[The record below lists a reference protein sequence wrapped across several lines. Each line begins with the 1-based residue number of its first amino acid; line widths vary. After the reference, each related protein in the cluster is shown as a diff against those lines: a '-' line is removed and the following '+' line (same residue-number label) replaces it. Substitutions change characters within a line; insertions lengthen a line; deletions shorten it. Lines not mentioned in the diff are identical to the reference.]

1 MSKKST
7 NRSLKNRMAHLYQQ
21 SKPKFRR
28 SGIIARRKWKKF
40 HGTKLLILSV
50 LTVALF
56 FSVYL
61 AVLARSANV
70 NALRAGLEQ
79 STTIMDENGEEA
91 GTLYAQKGTF
101 VDLDRISPNLVDAVI
116 STEDQRFERHRGFDP
131 IGLGRAAVGYVTNRG
146 QIVGGGSTLTQ
157 QLAKNA
163 YLSADQ
169 TLMRKLRE
177 LFLAIEIEKQYSKEQ
192 ILVMYLN
199 HAYFGNGVWGV
210 EDASLK
216 YFGKTASEVSV
227 PEAATIAGM
236 LKAPSHY
243 NPIDNYDRSISRR
256 NIVLSLMAS
265 TETITEEEKNQYSEM
280 GLTLIDR
287 FNSTNGYRYPYYFDA
302 VIREAEN
309 RYGIAEEDLM
319 NNGYT
324 VYTALNQTYQQQM
337 DAVYASNQHFE
348 TSSDGTMVQSA
359 SVALNPQTGGVS
371 AVIGGRGEYTFRGFN
386 RATQMRRQ
394 PGSVIKPLGVF
405 TPALEAGYSPDDML
419 TDELL
424 SYGETEYT
432 PTNLS
437 GQYSGEVSMYRA
449 LADSL
454 NAPTVWLLNEIGI
467 SRGMRKVE
475 QFGLKLGE
483 TDNHLGAIA
492 LGGMDRGVTPLEIAS
507 AYSVFPNN
515 GIRKEPHFITRIVDA
530 TGAVVVDNSRVK
542 SSRVVSEKTANDM
555 NSMLLSVFESGT
567 GRNIQPAS
575 HKIAGK
581 TGTTQTESGT
591 GATDQWVVGYTPD
604 VVITSWMG
612 YDYTTDLHYL
622 TTSTSQGIGQVM
634 RASMEGILPHT
645 EQSTF
650 LVEEAGQEFVT
661 SNPTL
666 LDRVTEG
673 VEEAGSILR
682 EGTSIF
688 REQTSNLLE
697 RFSNR
702 QSGE

>member
-1 MSKKST
+1 MSKKSFHH
-7 NRSLKNRMAHLYQQ
+7 SLKKKLNQLLKEF
-21 SKPKFRR
+21 KPKMKRMI
-28 SGIIARRKWKKF
+28 IIARRKWKKY
-40 HGTKLLILSV
+40 HGTKLLILSL
-50 LTVALF
+50 LTLALF
-56 FSVYL
+56 FSIYL
-61 AVLARSANV
+61 AILAQTANV
-70 NALRAGLEQ
+70 NSLRAGLEQ
-79 STTIMDENGEEA
+79 PTIIMDEDGEEA
-91 GTLYAQKGTF
+91 GKLYAQKGTYI
-101 VDLDRISPNLVDAVI
+101 DLENISPNIVDAVI

-131 IGLGRAAVGYVTNRG
+131 IGLGRAALGYITNRG

-163 YLSADQ
+163 YLTADQ
-169 TLMRKLRE
+169 TFMRKFRE
-177 LFLAIEIEKQYSKEQ
+177 LFLAIEIEKQYSKDQ
-192 ILVMYLN
+192 ILEMYLN

-210 EDASLK
+210 EDASLR

-243 NPIDNYDRSISRR
+243 NPLDNYDRSISRR
-256 NIVLSLMAS
+256 NVVLTLMAS
-265 TETITEEEKNQYSEM
+265 TEAITEEEKNVYMET
-280 GLTLIDR
+280 GLALTDR
-287 FNSTNGYRYPYYFDA
+287 YNSTNGYRYPYYFDA

-309 RYGIAEEDLM
+309 RYDISEEDLM

-324 VYTALNQTYQQQM
+324 VYTSLNQTYQQQM
-337 DAVYASNQHFE
+337 DAVYSSNQYFE
-348 TSSDGTMVQSA
+348 TSSDGTKVQSA
-359 SVALNPQTGGVS
+359 SVALNPQTGGVN
-371 AVIGGRGEYTFRGFN
+371 AVVGGRGEYTFRGFN

-405 TPALEAGYSPDDML
+405 TPALEAGFTPDDML

-424 SYGETEYT
+424 SYGDTEYT

-437 GQYSGEVSMYRA
+437 GYYSGEVPMYNA

-530 TGAVVVDNSRVK
+530 TGAVIVDNSRVK

-581 TGTTQTESGT
+581 TGTTQTESGK

-612 YDYTTDLHYL
+612 YDYTTEQHYL
-622 TTSTSQGIGQVM
+622 TTSTAQGIGQVLK
-634 RASMEGILPHT
+634 AEMEGILPYS

-650 LVEEAGQEFVT
+650 LVEEAGQEFDT
-661 SNPTL
+661 SNTTF
-666 LDRVTEG
+666 LDRITEG
-673 VEEAGSILR
+673 VEEVGSILK
-682 EGTSIF
+682 ESTSTF
-688 REQTSNLLE
+688 REQTSTLLD
-697 RFSNR
+697 RFRNR

>member
-1 MSKKST
+1 MSKQSN
-7 NRSLKNRMAHLYQQ
+7 NRTFKNRLNQSFQQ
-21 SKPKFRR
+21 FKPKFKR
-28 SGIIARRKWKKF
+28 SLIITRRKWKKY
-40 HGTKLLILSV
+40 HGAKLLILSI

-56 FSVYL
+56 FSIYL

-101 VDLDRISPNLVDAVI
+101 VDLERISPNIVNAVI

-163 YLSADQ
+163 YLSSDQ
-169 TLMRKLRE
+169 TFMRKLRE
-177 LFLAIEIEKQYSKEQ
+177 LFLAIEIEKQYSKDQ
-192 ILVMYLN
+192 ILEMYLN

-210 EDASLK
+210 EDASLR

-256 NIVLSLMAS
+256 NVVLTLMAS
-265 TETITEEEKNQYSEM
+265 TEAITEEEKAAYSAMELS
-280 GLTLIDR
+280 LTDR
-287 FNSTNGYRYPYYFDA
+287 FSSTDGYRYPYYFDS

-309 RYGIAEEDLM
+309 RFGIAEEDLM

-324 VYTALNQTYQQQM
+324 IYTALNQTFQQQM

-348 TSSDGTMVQSA
+348 VSSDGTMVQSA
-359 SVALNPQTGGVS
+359 SVALNPQTGGVN
-371 AVIGGRGEYTFRGFN
+371 AVVGGRGEHTFRGFN

-405 TPALEAGYSPDDML
+405 TPALEAGFSPDSIL

-437 GQYSGEVSMYRA
+437 GQYSGEVPMYRA

-475 QFGLKLGE
+475 DFGLTLADS
-483 TDNHLGAIA
+483 DNHLGAIA

-515 GIRKEPHFITRIVDA
+515 GIRKDPHFITRIVDA
-530 TGAVVVDNSRVK
+530 TGAVVVDNTRVK
-542 SSRVVSEKTANDM
+542 SNRVVSEKTANEM

-575 HKIAGK
+575 QKIAGK

-612 YDYTTDLHYL
+612 YDYTTDQHYL
-622 TTSTSQGIGQVM
+622 TTSTSQGIGQVLK
-634 RASMEGILPHT
+634 AGMEGILPHT

-650 LVEEAGQEFVT
+650 LVEEAGQEFIT
-661 SNPTL
+661 SSPTWV
-666 LDRVTEG
+666 DRVTEG
-673 VEEAGSILR
+673 MEEAGSVLR
-682 EGTSIF
+682 ESTAVF

-697 RFSNR
+697 RFRNR
-702 QSGE
+702 QSNE

>member
-1 MSKKST
+1 MSKKMT
-7 NRSLKNRMAHLYQQ
+7 NDSIKNKLSKFFQQ
-21 SKPKFRR
+21 SKPTIRR
-28 SGIIARRKWKKF
+28 LITIIRRKWKMY
-40 HGTKLLILSV
+40 HGTKVLILSV

-70 NALRAGLEQ
+70 NSLRAGLEQ
-79 STTIMDENGEEA
+79 PTTIMDENGEEA
-91 GTLYAQKGTF
+91 GFLYSQRGTF
-101 VDLDRISPNLVDAVI
+101 VNLDQISPNIVDAVI
-116 STEDQRFERHRGFDP
+116 STEDQRFYSHRGFDP
-131 IGLGRAAVGYVTNRG
+131 IGLGRAGLGFITNRG

-163 YLSADQ
+163 YLSSDQ

-177 LFLAIEIEKQYSKEQ
+177 LFLAIEIEKHYSKEQ
-192 ILVMYLN
+192 ILEMYLN

-210 EDASLK
+210 EDASLR
-216 YFGKTASEVSV
+216 YFGRSASEVSV
-227 PEAATIAGM
+227 SEAATIAGM

-256 NIVLSLMAS
+256 NTVLSLMAS
-265 TETITEEEKNQYSEM
+265 TEAITEDEKAAYSAMELS
-280 GLTLIDR
+280 LTDG
-287 FNSTNGYRYPYYFDA
+287 FSSTSGYRFPYYFDS

-309 RYGIAEEDLM
+309 RFGIPEEDLM

-324 VYTALNQTYQQQM
+324 IYTALNQTFQQQL

-348 TSSDGTMVQSA
+348 VSADGTLVQSA
-359 SVALNPQTGGVS
+359 SIALNPRTGGVN
-371 AVIGGRGEYTFRGFN
+371 AVVGGRGEHTFRGFN

-405 TPALEAGYSPDDML
+405 TPALEAGFSLDSML
-419 TDELL
+419 VDELL

-437 GQYSGEVSMYRA
+437 GYYSGEVAMYRA

-454 NAPTVWLLNEIGI
+454 NAPTVWLLNEIGL

-475 QFGLKLGE
+475 DFGISLSDE
-483 TDNHLGAIA
+483 DNHLGAIA

-542 SSRVVSEKTANDM
+542 SRRVISERTANEM

-567 GRNIQPAS
+567 GRNIQPTS
-575 HKIAGK
+575 QKIAGK
-581 TGTTQTESGT
+581 TGTTQTESRT

-604 VVITSWMG
+604 IVIASWKG
-612 YDYTTDLHYL
+612 YDFTTDQHYL
-622 TTSTSQGIGQVM
+622 TTSTAEGIGQVM

-650 LVEEAGQEFVT
+650 LVEEASQELQT
-661 SNPTL
+661 SSPTFFE
-666 LDRVTEG
+666 RVTEG
-673 VEEAGSILR
+673 VEEAGSLLR
-682 EGTSIF
+682 ESTTIF
-688 REQTSNLLE
+688 REQTGNLLE
-697 RFSNR
+697 RFRNR
-702 QSGE
+702 ESRD